1 MDSVHGGCGASIETE
16 GSLGS
21 EGWNDEV
28 GVRADCVSAMR
39 CVRLLV
45 VSSTATN
52 GIATAA
58 AAAAAVAAVRGQI
71 VCYDSVALCAAF
83 PSLGRSISISTIS
96 GSVFVGLDI

>member
-16 GSLGS
+16 RSLGS

-52 GIATAA
+52 GIATA